1 LGAPGHLSRPTAG
14 FAFETISQGLRENG
28 GGGNGW
34 DKRIDVLGSVMAIFN
49 EFGIFPV
56 VRGINGKLMVQKEV
70 AFPSEEDAKRAGQIF
85 ADVLGGAV
93 AFRRVD
99 DSDAGVV
106 GQGIIIGKYGLMA
119 RATASPDEL

>member
-1 LGAPGHLSRPTAG
+1 
-14 FAFETISQGLRENG
+14 
-28 GGGNGW
+28 
-34 DKRIDVLGSVMAIFN
+34 MAIFN

-70 AFPSEEDAKRAGQIF
+70 AFPSEEDAKCAGQIF

-93 AFRRVD
+93 AFRRVN

-106 GQGIIIGKYGLMA
+106 GPGIIIGKYGLMA
-119 RATASPDEL
+119 RATASPNEL